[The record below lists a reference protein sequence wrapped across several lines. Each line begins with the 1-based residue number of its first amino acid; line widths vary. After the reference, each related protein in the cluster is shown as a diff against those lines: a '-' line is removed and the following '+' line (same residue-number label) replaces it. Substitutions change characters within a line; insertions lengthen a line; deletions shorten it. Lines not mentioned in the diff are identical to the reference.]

1 MSTIGYRIKKLRL
14 ERNLTQEEVGNY
26 IGTSKQTLYKYENG
40 IITNIPSDKIEALSK
55 LFDVSPGY
63 IMGWEILKNEPPIL
77 PILNEERNKYDL
89 ESANNPNYF
98 TSAQEAIKFLLEQNV
113 IKALNG
119 IDINNLSEE
128 EQIQMANE
136 VLDLINMVSYK
147 YKK

>member
-1 MSTIGYRIKKLRL
+1 MSTIGDKIKELRL
-14 ERNLTQEEVGNY
+14 QRDLTQEEVGDY

-63 IMGWEILKNEPPIL
+63 LMGWETVSDSSKKYNIVSSI
-77 PILNEERNKYDL
+77 NKD
-89 ESANNPNYF
+89 YF
-98 TSAQEAIKFLLEQNV
+98 TSAQEAVKFLLEQNV

-119 IDINNLSEE
+119 IDIAKLPEDK
-128 EQIQMANE
+128 QIQMANE